1 MRSVFVDVNVIVDFL
16 DVNRPRHQAA
26 VSLFASFLRQS
37 YEVCISEDMLST
49 IYYIMKDK
57 EQTLTF
63 FRSIVFTKWRVLAY
77 GSEVYEEAAV
87 KSMEKKID
95 FEDLLQCLCAKKN
108 GCQFIISNDKIFYN
122 CGVEI
127 VSAEQFLENVAE

>member
-26 VSLFASFLRQS
+26 VSLFTSFLRQS

-63 FRSIVFTKWRVLAY
+63 FRSIVFTQWQVLAF
-77 GSEVYEEAAV
+77 GQEVYREAVVLAL
-87 KSMEKKID
+87 ENKID
-95 FEDLLQCLCAKKN
+95 FEDLLQCLCAKNNDCKL
-108 GCQFIISNDKIFYN
+108 IVSNDHTFYN

-127 VSAEQFLENVAE
+127 VSAEQFLANASK